1 MVLDVKFAP
10 ALPVPIATPSSFNEL
25 RQNRHFSQGDSGD
38 FVTDCSPSVSRPVC
52 VDRTPGTSSVPTR
65 YIGPARRLHLSMLPG
80 TLVHSANFL
89 VALVSF
95 FATVRLISPLQK
107 DALRINITPPPFSRD
122 DSIRQTLSQPGGK
135 KSSRKTNAKATY
147 LPTSFLMP
155 SRNQFS

>member
-1 MVLDVKFAP
+1 MVLDVKFAR

-107 DALRINITPPPFSRD
+107 DALRINITPPLFLGM
-122 DSIRQTLSQPGGK
+122 IRSDRRCRNLAGK
-135 KSSRKTNAKATY
+135 DFPERRMPRRHIY
-147 LPTSFLMP
+147 LLHF
-155 SRNQFS
+155 